1 MPVPGEP
8 THGHA
13 GSPVGS
19 GRPTPAGGRP
29 RQWGGPADAGAALG
43 PRVPAPP
50 PQPAARPLV
59 PGAIVPGPPGG
70 VLDLA
75 ALAEVEDR
83 LRVIATESIESAARR
98 GEVSRQVA
106 DQRRSLTSAASSVAT
121 VLWFDSLR
129 TEDRV
134 SVTPHAAPLLAAV
147 HQVLDASRPADA
159 EADDAADAGLD
170 TAPLVQDAGGSRAPA
185 SPGRWE
191 PRGTRPPLPTGP
203 SARALRATG
212 AGTVGPSGTVWG
224 ALARRLAGAR
234 FDHAP
239 GGRAVCVLRYPELRD
254 AAVWEAVTDE
264 RTPYLGELL
273 WVVLVTGAAVG
284 AEAEGV
290 ERAGLS
296 GPAGPDRAAR
306 MFEAA
311 GWQVLTL
318 RYGRR
323 LAELLRRPGGQAF
336 RGRLARMSQDEYHE
350 LLVTRGPELRRRLAG
365 PGAAGAGIAR
375 LVDALTDDE
384 IHAALRDL
392 GGHDLALLID
402 AVDDVATDRPT
413 VLFAHTHDAWTR
425 DPDAHEVPARA
436 SRAEA
441 PAAGLRSIHP
451 MSAGT
456 VVVPVARDAAAPGPG
471 QLAPPAGSRGARL
484 ATHVASYLDQAPPA
498 APEPPALPADLG
510 PAHGGGTWADGRA
523 DGRESPPDGTEAR
536 AGEPGAA
543 PSSTQAAFGALL
555 RGLAGPAPRAASAV
569 VTISTRDADTVVA
582 GWLDPAPSG
591 DTANHGPAE
600 PGRPGEPARTTEPGR
615 PAELGRPGEPARTT
629 DQDGPGAPELRGQ
642 PSDADGAAASP
653 AGGRLVPPGERRHV
667 AGAFPAGA
675 FTGVLGNLAVA
686 WNRQGL
692 PLLPIGVTDEL
703 AAGRVIPAWA
713 AGCAVDGRSVL
724 AVADTGA
731 GGRFAGPALALAL
744 AATGVTG
751 LPGVTRYEPAFAQDL
766 AWCLLAAL
774 GRLGRADGSSSL
786 VRLSAR
792 TVDQRLAACPAAGPA
807 RARRQAAV
815 LAGGYRLRDGGPA
828 PALTLVGM
836 GPVLPEVLAAAD
848 ELEAELGAGVGVVV
862 ATSADLLFAALRARD
877 AEEPGPAETVTGRS
891 WVLEEMFPA
900 SARAPLVTV
909 VNGDP
914 SQLGFLAGVRGD
926 RLAAVGPAAAADTPS
941 GASGEDPPRAPVE
954 VAAVV
959 GAARRLLAAAGD
971 AAG

>member
-1 MPVPGEP
+1 M
-8 THGHA
+8 
-13 GSPVGS
+13 
-19 GRPTPAGGRP
+19 
-29 RQWGGPADAGAALG
+29 
-43 PRVPAPP
+43 PAPP

-75 ALAEVEDR
+75 ALAEIEDR
-83 LRVIATESIESAARR
+83 LRVIATESIESATRR
-98 GEVSRQVA
+98 GEVGRQVA

-147 HQVLDASRPADA
+147 HQVLEASRPADA
-159 EADDAADAGLD
+159 DADADAAA
-170 TAPLVQDAGGSRAPA
+170 AELVTDSLAQDAGGPPEPA
-185 SPGRWE
+185 SPVRRE
-191 PRGTRPPLPTGP
+191 PWGTRLPLPTGP

-239 GGRAVCVLRYPELRD
+239 GGRAVCILRYPELRD

-323 LAELLRRPGGQAF
+323 LAGLFRRPGGQAF
-336 RGRLARMSQDEYHE
+336 RGRLARMSQDEYRE

-365 PGAAGAGIAR
+365 PGAAGAGIAG
-375 LVDALTDDE
+375 LVDTLTDDE

-425 DPDAHEVPARA
+425 DPDVHEVPARA
-436 SRAEA
+436 PRAEA
-441 PAAGLRSIHP
+441 PAAGVRSIHP
-451 MSAGT
+451 MSAGA
-456 VVVPVARDAAAPGPG
+456 VVVPAARNAGTAGSG

-484 ATHVASYLDQAPPA
+484 ATHVASYLDQAPPP
-498 APEPPALPADLG
+498 APDPPALPVDLD
-510 PAHGGGTWADGRA
+510 PIDGGTWAG
-523 DGRESPPDGTEAR
+523 ESEAR
-536 AGEPGAA
+536 PGEPGAVL
-543 PSSTQAAFGALL
+543 SSTQASFGALL
-555 RGLAGPAPRAASAV
+555 RGLAGLAPRAAGAV

-582 GWLDPAPSG
+582 GWLDPTTSR
-591 DTANHGPAE
+591 DTANHELRGPRGPDE
-600 PGRPGEPARTTEPGR
+600 PTKATGPDGP
-615 PAELGRPGEPARTT
+615 
-629 DQDGPGAPELRGQ
+629 DGPGQ
-642 PSDADGAAASP
+642 PRDADGAAAGP
-653 AGGRLVPPGERRHV
+653 AGAPLVSSGGRRHV

-703 AAGRVIPAWA
+703 AAGRVVPAWA

-731 GGRFAGPALALAL
+731 GGRFAGPTLALAL

-774 GRLGRADGSSSL
+774 ARLGRADGSSSL
-786 VRLSAR
+786 LRLSAR
-792 TVDQRLAACPAAGPA
+792 TVDQRLAAVPAAGPA

-828 PALTLVGM
+828 PALTLVAM

-848 ELEAELGAGVGVVV
+848 ELEAELGAGVGVAV

-877 AEEPGPAETVTGRS
+877 AHLRRAGEVGHAVAGGLHGVVADGAGPRDSGPRDSGPRDSGPAETGPQETGTNRS

-900 SARAPLVTV
+900 WARAPLVTV

-926 RLAAVGPAAAADTPS
+926 RLAAVGPTAATDGPTAAADQ
-941 GASGEDPPRAPVE
+941 ASPGGPVE
-954 VAAVV
+954 VAAIV
-959 GAARRLLAAAGD
+959 GAARRLLTAAGG